1 MLPGCLHSSRDHH
14 GRKLAESQRV
24 QAGCREALPSP
35 SPSTAIKRY
44 FHITHMS
51 FKVLELLRL
60 LGFKD
65 LENKDLFKRY
75 FWIKKNILD
84 SRPTLYLW
92 YRWHCNINRDSSL
105 FPSYYTRLSV
115 IPAPHPHPHP
125 HQSWGKGWG
134 EVYTSPASSK
144 LRYMGTQWVL
154 GTKVAEGW
162 SRSGLG
168 TCRLWISILTPWRE
182 RCSWRR
188 ARVLPSKAQD
198 PGKGR

>member
-1 MLPGCLHSSRDHH
+1 MLPGCLHSSREHH

-35 SPSTAIKRY
+35 PPSTAIKRY
-44 FHITHMS
+44 FHITHVS

-105 FPSYYTRLSV
+105 FPSYYPRLSV
-115 IPAPHPHPHP
+115 IPAPPPTP
-125 HQSWGKGWG
+125 
-134 EVYTSPASSK
+134 TPASPGVRVGERSIPV
-144 LRYMGTQWVL
+144 LLAASSGIWV
-154 GTKVAEGW
+154 
-162 SRSGLG
+162 
-168 TCRLWISILTPWRE
+168 
-182 RCSWRR
+182 
-188 ARVLPSKAQD
+188 PSEFWG
-198 PGKGR
+198 PR